1 MGDHLWYN
9 AWTEEELRDAFIA
22 YIAIAGQPRS
32 VDDGV
37 SSSQFQQNHHL
48 QSATV
53 NSDGDPFDN
62 AIGQP
67 PHNSSFIQARS
78 PFSGGSSPDS
88 AGFPG
93 NASGSYPG
101 GGHPHHIYDN
111 QTESP
116 HASNRL
122 LVCKW
127 RDSCGPCGKHLN
139 EEEVT
144 DHMTSFHLPP
154 PGRTLMK
161 CQWDKCKDH
170 TRRDTILRHIRQIHL
185 KIRPR
190 CQS

>member
-1 MGDHLWYN
+1 MGDNLLYN
-9 AWTEEELRDAFIA
+9 AWTEEELRDAYIA
-22 YIAIAGQPRS
+22 YMAITGQLRS
-32 VDDGV
+32 VDGV
-37 SSSQFQQNHHL
+37 SSSQLQQNYHL

-53 NSDGDPFDN
+53 NSDGDPFN
-62 AIGQP
+62 SATGQP
-67 PHNSSFIQARS
+67 PHNASFEQARS
-78 PFSGGSSPDS
+78 PFSSDSSANN
-88 AGFPG
+88 AGFP
-93 NASGSYPG
+93 SESYPNE
-101 GGHPHHIYDN
+101 GHPHSIYDN

-122 LVCKW
+122 LVCMW

-161 CQWDKCKDH
+161 CQWDKCKLKD